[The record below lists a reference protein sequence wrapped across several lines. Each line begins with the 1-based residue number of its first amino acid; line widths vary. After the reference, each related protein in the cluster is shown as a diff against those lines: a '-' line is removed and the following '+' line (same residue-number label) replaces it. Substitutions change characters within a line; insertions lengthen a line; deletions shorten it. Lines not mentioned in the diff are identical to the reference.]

1 MNTKKRIFKWTSCIV
16 AIAICC
22 SAFIT
27 AFAGDGLKSGSSQ
40 LAKGLLNADFENGI
54 DGWTATTAETSVQAK
69 TDTDGNNYAKLS
81 GGIEQSPF
89 YFDNL
94 RAGTQIYLIAN
105 FRADDSSSF
114 EFSGSVLNSKSTT
127 TGEFNGI
134 DVLYESKGGT
144 EWGVAIS
151 NPITVPD
158 NSTVNNPDEYEGKI
172 VYSAKIETASG
183 KSVDIDNV
191 KVVAKDAVGNYYDV
205 TSVYAVPTDEEKLYG
220 TTTDGLY
227 SEKSGEQVNENAK
240 AASIGSTFP
249 NFDFSKG
256 LQAWYLNSFTN
267 DTSGY
272 ASAVATVDNGSV
284 SIKTDPRGL
293 GIRTMWFAPEV
304 SAEKDTYLLF
314 SYKNPTPKAQKVR
327 IYIRDTG
334 TNLSPAP
341 ENDKASDRLF
351 GGFGASTTW
360 QGRPVNLGNISGKE
374 ISIAFSASEGNQGNF
389 SIKNIRL
396 VYKNADG
403 TYSDIYN
410 GDIYSETGELYYGT
424 KEKGIYS
431 SRILDSA
438 YQTNNNSSSYA
449 TSTHSI
455 AEKYPN
461 LDFSDGFKYWYV
473 NRYTG
478 QDGAAYTSDIAAL
491 QSDGSV
497 KIKSNL
503 GAAAGIRTMW
513 FTPNIESGK
522 TVAVV
527 FKYKSS
533 SKQILL
539 TYTRDKNVLGDKA
552 TRARNELNISS
563 DWSIKAVEL
572 EGITGKD
579 ISLSFYNGNTSD
591 CFDVK
596 DIHLV
601 YVNDDNTYTDVYS
614 GEVFDL
620 NGFVLYGTKEDG
632 IDSAGAKV
640 NLSNYPA
647 IDNLKNLDFSEGL
660 KYWARNEG
668 LTGKASDD
676 VSGYENG
683 RVTLRKLTTSDSS
696 IDQSYISTVW
706 VNLPGFVKDQE
717 YKLYMKLGIQSPS
730 EKSYAELLPDQ
741 GNGVNIQIKAD
752 EYVEKTT
759 EPLILSTNASKIRV
773 GLRNKCTDTTA
784 TYGDIDV
791 YFADKGGIAD
801 TYVNFDGSPKSFG
814 GYGDANADG
823 KVDITDLV
831 RMKKYT
837 ADSSTPIY
845 LAAANTDKVVS
856 EAITIKASDLTAMRK
871 LLLGIQQ

>member
-54 DGWTATTAETSVQAK
+54 DGWTKTTAETSVQEK

-105 FRADDSSSF
+105 YRADDSSSF

-158 NSTVNNPDEYEGKI
+158 NSTVNNPDEYNGKI
-172 VYSAKIETASG
+172 VYTAKIETAAG
-183 KSVDIDNV
+183 TVDIDNV

-227 SEKSGEQVNENAK
+227 SENSKENANENAK

-272 ASAVATVDNGSV
+272 ASAVAAVDNGIV
-284 SIKTDPRGL
+284 SIKTDTRGL

-314 SYKNPTPKAQKVR
+314 SYKNSSTEKQQ
-327 IYIRDTG
+327 IRVYTRDAG

-341 ENDKASDRLF
+341 ENDKADGRYF

-431 SRILDSA
+431 SRILDST

-449 TSTHSI
+449 TSTYSI

-461 LDFSDGFKYWYV
+461 LDFSNGFKYWYV

-539 TYTRDKNVLGDKA
+539 TYTRDKNVLGDKS

-579 ISLSFYNGNTSD
+579 ISLSFYNGDTSD
-591 CFDVK
+591 SFDVK

-632 IDSAGAKV
+632 IDSAGVAL

-647 IDNLKNLDFSEGL
+647 IDILKNLDFSEGL

-676 VSGYENG
+676 GHIYENG
-683 RVTLRKLTTSDSS
+683 RVTLRKLKSS
-696 IDQSYISTVW
+696 ESFIDQSYISTVW

-730 EKSYAELLPDQ
+730 ENSYAELLSDQ
-741 GNGVNIQIKAD
+741 EGNYVNIQIKAD
-752 EYVEKTT
+752 EYVVKTT

-773 GLRNKCTDTTA
+773 RLRNKCTDTTA

-856 EAITIKASDLTAMRK
+856 EAITIEALDLTAMRK